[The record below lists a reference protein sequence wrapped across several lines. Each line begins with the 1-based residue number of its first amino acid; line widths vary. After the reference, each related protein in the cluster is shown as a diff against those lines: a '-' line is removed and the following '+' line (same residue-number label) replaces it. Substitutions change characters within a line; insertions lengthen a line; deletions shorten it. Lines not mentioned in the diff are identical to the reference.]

1 MSDVA
6 VSFDLDGV
14 LMPSPLRR
22 TVFASLS
29 KVLGEFWAQKQAI
42 SLEEAQAQLADM
54 VGAQRSRRIA
64 AGDLVGAYDWDAII
78 GSVARSLGYREGFSI
93 AQMVEER
100 CRVAQGLPG
109 YPEVPGVLDRL
120 SEMGVYMVVITNGY
134 ARYQMPVLRALGLV
148 PYFRR
153 IVTSDLVG
161 HAKPEREIFEYAFN
175 DVALD
180 RRYHVGDTLS
190 QDVAGA
196 NAAGVRS
203 VWLNRDLPESFR
215 AGAPSQRPGLAGFSE
230 YVESVLKQ
238 EEALPTT
245 PESLVPQY
253 VVWRLEEVEALIAA

>member
-14 LMPSPLRR
+14 LMPSPLRQ
-22 TVFASLS
+22 TVFAQLS
-29 KVLGEFWAQKQAI
+29 KVLGEFWAYKQGI
-42 SLEEAQAQLADM
+42 SLEEAQAQLVDM
-54 VGAQRSRRIA
+54 VWGQRSRRIA

-78 GSVARSLGYREGFSI
+78 SSVARSLGYGQGFSI
-93 AQMVEER
+93 AQMAEER
-100 CRVAQGLPG
+100 CRDAQGLPG
-109 YPEVPGVLDRL
+109 YPEVPGVLGRL

-203 VWLNRDLPESFR
+203 IWLNRGLPASFR
-215 AGAPSQRPGLAGFSE
+215 ARAPSQRSGLTGFLE
-230 YVESVLKQ
+230 YMGSVLKQ
-238 EEALPTT
+238 EEAFPTT
-245 PESLVPQY
+245 QVSVVPQY
-253 VVWRLEEVEALIAA
+253 VVWRLEEVEALVGA

>member
-14 LMPSPLRR
+14 LMPSPLRQ
-22 TVFASLS
+22 TVFASLW
-29 KVLGEFWAQKQAI
+29 KVLGEFWAHEQGI

-54 VGAQRSRRIA
+54 VGAQRNRRIA

-78 GSVARSLGYREGFSI
+78 GSVAWSLGYGQGFSI

-100 CRVAQGLPG
+100 CRDAESLPG
-109 YPEVPGVLDRL
+109 YPEVPGVLGRL

-148 PYFRR
+148 PYFQR

-161 HAKPEREIFEYAFN
+161 HAKPEREIFEYAFD
-175 DVALD
+175 DVAPG
-180 RRYHVGDTLS
+180 RRYHVGDLLS

-196 NAAGVRS
+196 NAAGVHS
-203 VWLNRDLPESFR
+203 IWLKRDLPESFR
-215 AGAPSQRPGLAGFSE
+215 PRAPSQRPGLAGFLE
-230 YVESVLKQ
+230 YMGSVLKQ

-245 PESLVPQY
+245 QKSLVPQY